1 MTDKPFVE
9 RWAAR
14 KAATREQARAEPPA
28 SEDPVE
34 AAAETPAPP
43 PAAPISDEDLAALP
57 SVDTL
62 IEGSDIKAFL
72 RPGVPAALK
81 NAALRK
87 MWLATPA
94 IRDHKDIA
102 VDYAWDWNTPGGVPG
117 DGGPLNPERVAQ
129 WVRELAGKAAPDA
142 RPSESPAKAEKAET
156 APAQGRKSRDCTRRQ
171 FNEKRRSKAPARRTA
186 GRASGCRAL
195 RVPRRKRTG
204 RDARHADA
212 TAPRRRAP
220 GVIGTRPIG
229 DAGMPMDTT

>member
-156 APAQGRKSRDCTRRQ
+156 APAASSTRNEEAKPPPAARQDAPVDAARSASRVE
-171 FNEKRRSKAPARRTA
+171 NAPAEMPDT
-186 GRASGCRAL
+186 
-195 RVPRRKRTG
+195 P
-204 RDARHADA
+204 
-212 TAPRRRAP
+212 
-220 GVIGTRPIG
+220 TRPRHG
-229 DAGMPMDTT
+229 GARPG